1 MFTRDITTEVAWRV
15 KNRKIATVIN
25 TSGSQGLVS
34 AESPG
39 QTVVNASLEGI
50 TGSAAVIV
58 SNAELSTIEIT
69 PKDAELNIGLTQQYT
84 ATGLFSDDSEQ
95 DISLLVSWTSSDTG
109 VATINAGGLA
119 TAQDNGTIRISA
131 AWQGVEGDTDLTVS
145 AATLTAIEVIP
156 DQATIARETTI
167 QFEAEGTYSDDTTFD
182 ITSDVDWLSSD
193 ETIAV
198 ISDTGLAT
206 GVTQGAAEITAS
218 FTEDGEKTTGSAEI
232 TVTDAVIES
241 ITVTP
246 ENSTIEVGKNQQFTA
261 TGFFSD
267 DSEQDITEL
276 ATWLTQDNSVGTISN
291 TPGSRGLFAGTDSG
305 STIITAAFGDVNGD
319 TLLTVE

>member
-1 MFTRDITTEVAWRV
+1 
-15 KNRKIATVIN
+15 
-25 TSGSQGLVS
+25 
-34 AESPG
+34 
-39 QTVVNASLEGI
+39 VNASLEGI